1 MGVTVRQKEKG
12 RGKPWWV
19 FIAHENKRKSIRVGD
34 KAAAEALASKIRE
47 KLKAGELK
55 ITSEK
60 KIPTFGEYA
69 RKWLANYGETHLKHS
84 TLKSY
89 EGILNCH
96 LERFKDQPLDQIT
109 RPELRE
115 LIYEKLKAGLAP
127 NTVRNIKAMVSAV
140 LSHALDGD
148 GLIAAN
154 PVSRLGRLIK
164 GKERKADVN
173 PLTREDARA
182 FLEVMAEHYPRYY
195 PFFLCALRTGMR
207 LGELLALEWGDLDF
221 RGGFI
226 EVRQAFTKGGITTPK
241 NGKSR
246 RIDMSRQ
253 LADTFKALQTERKR
267 EALAK
272 GWREFPEL
280 VFVNEEGR
288 MINGFNLRPRVFHRA
303 LEKAGLRRIRIH
315 DLRHTFASL
324 LIQNGESLAY
334 VKDQLGHHSIQITV
348 DTYGHLVPGANRQA
362 VDRLDD
368 DFQSLKVSEAGC
380 R

>member
-1 MGVTVRQKEKG
+1 MGVTVRQKVKG
-12 RGKPWWV
+12 KGKPWWV
-19 FIAHENKRKSIRVGD
+19 FIAHNGKRKSVRVGD
-34 KAAAEALASKIRE
+34 KAAAEALASKLRE
-47 KLKAGELK
+47 RLKAGELQLAPQ
-55 ITSEK
+55 K

-69 RKWLANYGETHLKHS
+69 RKWLATYGETHLKYS

-89 EGILNCH
+89 EGILNHH
-96 LERFKDQPLDQIT
+96 LRWFIDRPLNQIT
-109 RPELRE
+109 RAELRDM
-115 LIYEKLKAGLAP
+115 IYEKLKVGLAP
-127 NTVRNIKAMVSAV
+127 NTVRNIKAMISAV
-140 LSHALDGD
+140 MSHALED

-154 PVSRLGRLIK
+154 PASRLGRLIK

-173 PLTREDARA
+173 PLTREEARA
-182 FLEVMAEHYPRYY
+182 FLEAVQANYPRYY

-207 LGELLALEWGDLDF
+207 LGELLALEWGDIDF

-226 EVRQAFTKGGITTPK
+226 EVRRAFTKGGITTPK
-241 NGKSR
+241 NGKTR
-246 RIDMSRQ
+246 RVDMSRQ
-253 LADTFKALQTERKR
+253 LSDTLKALQTERKR

-272 GWREFPEL
+272 GWREVPEL
-280 VFVNEEGR
+280 VFVNGEGR
-288 MINGFNLRPRVFHRA
+288 MINGFNLRFRVFHKA
-303 LEKAGLRRIRIH
+303 LERAGLRRIRIH

-362 VDRLDD
+362 VNRLDD
-368 DFQSLKVSEAGC
+368 DFQSLRTSEAGC